1 LFSKSRSVY
10 SESVPIVVFTP
21 FLMTTK
27 RETGSAAT
35 ANEQQQT
42 NNTVNKH
49 RMWQPPC
56 FLYGSNYHKSLQGES
71 FMSIFG
77 TGGGGFGQ
85 VSGDVAT
92 RPDMPATQADT
103 DQLFDNTRT
112 AIRAMVKDV
121 AANTDTQFFVGN
133 QLLSGEGMSEDAIDA
148 ATDDYMNA
156 VLTIRNGTEDGG
168 ELANAID
175 AVDELYTVMRSGA
188 DKHQATHVPGI
199 SADDAFLNPYA
210 LGPGDEKEYGIYK
223 MAEQLLAGAL
233 DRPNS
238 MDYSNPVRINQPDTD
253 TGERYTEAL
262 TRLAP
267 DRTEQSNAIESD
279 TPLMKLVQSY
289 MYETPEAR
297 AERLNN
303 QFTGYFN
310 QPDQSQASHALGT
323 FFDEGTVMNTL
334 AGNNKRQ
341 RPILGQTLNILQ
353 GIVNA
358 PFDAQRS
365 EPVEADRFAPEKQDG
380 GDYARPPSYWI
391 EKLFHVDPNGATK
404 LDNSIARQERRVSA
418 QNNRGIRPE
427 GLSPQEASEFLADQE
442 EAINQTE
449 TIQPVEY
456 SQSFGSNLSP
466 GQNFASNLSWEWLDP
481 SILLTGGYL
490 KAGQNVVK
498 GVLSNLAKEGLSEA
512 VSPLNAAMIAPAA
525 PEGFFDP
532 SSKTWTE
539 NMPKQAPEGTTSKEH
554 YEQRTEK
561 QRRGDETLKR
571 LQSQRRTQGN

>member
-1 LFSKSRSVY
+1 
-10 SESVPIVVFTP
+10 
-21 FLMTTK
+21 
-27 RETGSAAT
+27 
-35 ANEQQQT
+35 
-42 NNTVNKH
+42 
-49 RMWQPPC
+49 
-56 FLYGSNYHKSLQGES
+56 
-71 FMSIFG
+71 MSIFG

-112 AIRAMVKDV
+112 AIRAMVKDI

-133 QLLSGEGMSEDAIDA
+133 QLLSGEAMTEDAIDA
-148 ATDDYMNA
+148 ATDEYMNA
-156 VLTIRNGTEDGG
+156 VLTIRNGTDDGAA
-168 ELANAID
+168 LADAID
-175 AVDELYTVMRSGA
+175 AVDELYTFMKAGVE
-188 DKHQATHVPGI
+188 KHQANHVPGI
-199 SADDAFLNPYA
+199 SADDAYLNPYA
-210 LGPGDEKEYGIYK
+210 LGPGDQKEYGIYK

-233 DRPNS
+233 DRPNP

-253 TGERYTEAL
+253 TGEVYTEAL

-267 DRTEQSNAIESD
+267 DRTEQSNAIEAD
-279 TPLMKLVQSY
+279 TPMMKLVQSY

-297 AERLNN
+297 AERLNE
-303 QFTGYFN
+303 QFEGWERRVD
-310 QPDQSQASHALGT
+310 PAQAGHALGT

-341 RPILGQTLNILQ
+341 RPILGQALNILQ

-365 EPVEADRFAPEKQDG
+365 EPVAGDRFAPERSTPD
-380 GDYARPPSYWI
+380 DDPNTYNEYHRPPSYWI

-404 LDNSIARQERRVSA
+404 LDNAIARQERRVSA

-427 GLSPQEASEFLADQE
+427 GLSPQEAAKYLADQE

-456 SQSFGSNLSP
+456 SQSFGSNLSE
-466 GQNFASNLSWEWLDP
+466 GQNFASNLAWEWLDP
-481 SILLTGGYL
+481 SILFTGGYL

-512 VSPLNAAMIAPAA
+512 ASPLNAAMIAPAA

-532 SSKTWTE
+532 KSKTWTE
-539 NMPKQAPEGTTSKEH
+539 NMPKQAPEGTTSKEY
-554 YEQRTEK
+554 YEQRRAE
-561 QRRGDETLKR
+561 QSAGDETLKSQR
-571 LQSQRRTQGN
+571 SQRRAQSN

>member
-1 LFSKSRSVY
+1 
-10 SESVPIVVFTP
+10 
-21 FLMTTK
+21 
-27 RETGSAAT
+27 
-35 ANEQQQT
+35 
-42 NNTVNKH
+42 
-49 RMWQPPC
+49 
-56 FLYGSNYHKSLQGES
+56 
-71 FMSIFG
+71 MSIFG

-112 AIRAMVKDV
+112 AIRAMVKDI
-121 AANTDTQFFVGN
+121 AANTEKGFFVDLQDGN
-133 QLLSGEGMSEDAIDA
+133 GPVVLSGEAMNDDAIDA
-148 ATDDYMNA
+148 ATDEYMNA
-156 VLTIRNGTEDGG
+156 VLTIRNGTEDGNA
-168 ELANAID
+168 LADAIA
-175 AVDELYTVMRSGA
+175 AVDELYTFMQAGVA
-188 DKHQATHVPGI
+188 NHQATNVPGI
-199 SADDAFLNPYA
+199 SADDAAFNPYG
-210 LGPGDEKEYGIYK
+210 LGEGDQKEYGIYK

-233 DRPNS
+233 DRPNP

-253 TGERYTEAL
+253 TGEVYTEAL
-262 TRLAP
+262 TRLSP
-267 DRTEQSNAIESD
+267 DRTEQSNAIEAD

-289 MYETPEAR
+289 MYETPDAR
-297 AERLNN
+297 AERLNE
-303 QFTGYFN
+303 QFEGWERRVD
-310 QPDQSQASHALGT
+310 PAAAGHALGT

-341 RPILGQTLNILQ
+341 RPLVGQALNILQ

-365 EPVEADRFAPEKQDG
+365 EPVEADRFAPEKQEG
-380 GDYARPPSYWI
+380 GDYSRPPSYWI

-404 LDNSIARQERRVSA
+404 LDNAIARQERRVSA

-427 GLSPQEASEFLADQE
+427 GLSPQEAAQYLADQE

-481 SILLTGGYL
+481 SILLTGGWGSL
-490 KAGQNVVK
+490 AKKGFT
-498 GVLSNLAKEGLSEA
+498 GVLKNLAREGMSEA
-512 VSPLNAAMIAPAA
+512 VSPANAAMIAPAA

-532 SSKTWTE
+532 KSKTWTE
-539 NMPKQAPEGTTSKEH
+539 NMPKQAPEGTTSKEY
-554 YEQRTEK
+554 YEQRRAE
-561 QRRGDETLKR
+561 QAAGDKTLTSQ
-571 LQSQRRTQGN
+571 QSQRRAQSN